1 MISISAPI
9 SGKKLA
15 SKIEPK
21 MFGFRP
27 QAFFIGGGGIT
38 TSFGFFYKTATNFL
52 GGGYFSVPFRL
63 NTYYINASWFSF
75 NCSVSGNSVSWYNIG
90 LDGSYLQAIIIGEN
104 LNSSVEVSTLSAAY
118 EGAQQLNIRNDN
130 YQYIAFK

>member
-1 MISISAPI
+1 
-9 SGKKLA
+9 
-15 SKIEPK
+15 
-21 MFGFRP
+21 MFNFSPRV
-27 QAFFIGGGGIT
+27 FFVGGGGTT

-104 LNSSVEVSTLSAAY
+104 LNSSVEVSTLSGAY
-118 EGAQQLNIRNDN
+118 EGAQQLNKRNND
-130 YQYIAFK
+130 YRYIAFE